1 MASDEISPR
10 FTLPLPRFRQIAIIT
25 VAGVCF
31 LTVAGAVVRL
41 TGSGLGCDDWP
52 NCNNE
57 RFIDV
62 SSGHAAVEQINRLL
76 SGVIGIPTLLL
87 AIGSFRVR
95 PRRRGLKLPAI
106 AVLMTILANGVVGG
120 LAVRGD
126 LHPTL
131 VQSHF
136 ILAMISIAFGL
147 AAVHRSRPEPVNDR
161 TGSGITPSIAALFA
175 ALGVFVAASLV
186 TGTVVTGA
194 GPHAGDE
201 TARRYGF
208 DISTVAEVHSVTV
221 WIAVAVFLA
230 LVVMLRRAQDPSD
243 GRSGRL
249 SDRLSWYITTWMFLA
264 VVQGGIGYLQYF
276 NGVPAVLVAAHVA
289 GATALWVVTVGFVLA
304 GLEPVDVD
312 ERTVHTA
319 ETPDGRRFS
328 VDTPATA

>member
-1 MASDEISPR
+1 MASDEIPPR
-10 FTLPLPRFRQIAIIT
+10 FTLPLRRFRQIAIVT
-25 VAGVCF
+25 VVGVCF

-62 SSGHAAVEQINRLL
+62 SSGHAAIEQVNRLL

-87 AIGSFRVR
+87 AIGAFRVW
-95 PRRRGLKLPAI
+95 PRRSGLKLPAL
-106 AVLMTILANGVVGG
+106 AVLLTILGNGVVGG

-147 AAVHRSRPEPVNDR
+147 VAVHRSRPEPVVDR
-161 TGSGITPSIAALFA
+161 TGAGVTPAITALFA
-175 ALGVFVAASLV
+175 ALGLFVAASLV
-186 TGTVVTGA
+186 TGTIVTGA

-208 DISTVAEVHSVTV
+208 DISSVAEVHSVTV

-230 LVVMLRRAQDPSD
+230 LVVMLRRTATS
-243 GRSGRL
+243 SGRL
-249 SDRLSWYITTWMFLA
+249 SDRLSWHVTTWMFVA

-289 GATALWVVTVGFVLA
+289 GATALWVVTVNFLLA
-304 GLEPVDVD
+304 GLEPVDAGD
-312 ERTVHTA
+312 RRVHTP
-319 ETPDGRRFS
+319 ETLDEPRFS
-328 VDTPATA
+328 VETTATA

>member
-1 MASDEISPR
+1 MDPDRERLTMSLR
-10 FTLPLPRFRQIAIIT
+10 RYRQIAILT

-62 SSGHAAVEQINRLL
+62 SSGHAAIEQINRLV
-76 SGVIGIPTLLL
+76 SGLVGIPTLLM
-87 AIGSFRVR
+87 AIGAFRVR
-95 PRRRGLKLPAI
+95 PVRRGLKVPSLV
-106 AVLMTILANGVVGG
+106 VLATILGNGVVGG

-126 LHPTL
+126 LHPFL

-136 ILAMISIAFGL
+136 LLAMLSIGFGL
-147 AAVHRSRPEPVNDR
+147 VAIHRARPEPVIAR
-161 TGSGITPSIAALFA
+161 SSIGVTPVVTSLMLG
-175 ALGVFVAASLV
+175 LGVLVAASLA

-208 DISTVAEVHSVTV
+208 DISTVAEIHSVTV
-221 WIAVAVFLA
+221 WIAVASFLA
-230 LVVMLRRAQDPSD
+230 LVVVLRRD
-243 GRSGRL
+243 RVL
-249 SDRLSWYITTWMFLA
+249 FDRLSRNVSTWMFVA

-276 NGVPAVLVAAHVA
+276 NDIPATLVAAHVA
-289 GATALWVVTVGFVLA
+289 GATALWVVTVQFVQA
-304 GLEPVDVD
+304 ALEPLASD
-312 ERTVHTA
+312 EHEVHTP
-319 ETPDGRRFS
+319 ETRVEHEISLRVSPS
-328 VDTPATA
+328 A

>member
-1 MASDEISPR
+1 MDPDRERLTMSLR
-10 FTLPLPRFRQIAIIT
+10 RYRQIAILT

-62 SSGHAAVEQINRLL
+62 SSGHAAIEQINRLV
-76 SGVIGIPTLLL
+76 SGLVGIPTLLM
-87 AIGSFRVR
+87 AVGAFRVR
-95 PRRRGLKLPAI
+95 PARRGLKAPSLI
-106 AVLMTILANGVVGG
+106 VLATILGNGVVGG

-126 LHPTL
+126 LHPFL

-136 ILAMISIAFGL
+136 LLAMLSIGFGL
-147 AAVHRSRPEPVNDR
+147 VAIHRARPEPVVAR
-161 TGSGITPSIAALFA
+161 SSIGVTPLVTALMLG
-175 ALGVFVAASLV
+175 LGVLVAASLA

-208 DISTVAEVHSVTV
+208 DISTVAEIHSVTV
-221 WIAVAVFLA
+221 WIAVAMFLA
-230 LVVMLRRAQDPSD
+230 LVVVLRRDRP
-243 GRSGRL
+243 L
-249 SDRLSWYITTWMFLA
+249 FDRLSRNVSTWMFIA

-276 NGVPAVLVAAHVA
+276 NDIPATLVAAHVA
-289 GATALWVVTVGFVLA
+289 GATALWVVTVQLIQA
-304 GLEPVDVD
+304 ALEPLASG
-312 ERTVHTA
+312 EHEVHAPETRVEHEISLRATPTA
-319 ETPDGRRFS
+319 
-328 VDTPATA
+328 

>member
-1 MASDEISPR
+1 MESDGTRPR
-10 FTLPLPRFRQIAIIT
+10 FTLSLRRFRQIAIIT
-25 VAGVCF
+25 VAGVCV

-62 SSGHAAVEQINRLL
+62 SSGHAAIEQINRLL
-76 SGVIGIPTLLL
+76 SGVIGIPTLLM
-87 AIGSFRVR
+87 AVGAFRVW
-95 PRRRGLKLPAI
+95 PRRSGLKLPAV
-106 AVLMTILANGVVGG
+106 AVLVTILGNGVVGG

-136 ILAMISIAFGL
+136 ILAMISIGFGL
-147 AAVHRSRPEPVNDR
+147 VAVHRAGPAPVLDR
-161 TGSGITPSIAALFA
+161 TSTGITPLVTWLSI
-175 ALGVFVAASLV
+175 ALGVLVAASLV

-208 DISTVAEVHSVTV
+208 DISSVAEIHSVTV
-221 WIAVAVFLA
+221 WAAVAVFLA
-230 LVVMLRRAQDPSD
+230 LVLVLRRTPALA
-243 GRSGRL
+243 RRL
-249 SDRLSWYITTWMFLA
+249 SPNISTWMFLA

-289 GATALWVVTVGFVLA
+289 GATALWVVTVQLLLA
-304 GLEPVDVD
+304 GLEPADPGTRGVDAAQNRV
-312 ERTVHTA
+312 E
-319 ETPDGRRFS
+319 
-328 VDTPATA
+328 PAISSSPLASA

>member
-1 MASDEISPR
+1 MDPDRERLTMSLR
-10 FTLPLPRFRQIAIIT
+10 RYRQIAILT

-62 SSGHAAVEQINRLL
+62 SSGHAAIEQINRLV
-76 SGVIGIPTLLL
+76 SGLVGIPTLLM
-87 AIGSFRVR
+87 AIGAFRVR
-95 PRRRGLKLPAI
+95 PARRGLKVPSLV
-106 AVLMTILANGVVGG
+106 VLATILGNGVVGG

-126 LHPTL
+126 LHPFL

-136 ILAMISIAFGL
+136 LLAMLSIGFGL
-147 AAVHRSRPEPVNDR
+147 VAIHRARPEPVVAR
-161 TGSGITPSIAALFA
+161 SSIGVTPLVTGLLL
-175 ALGVFVAASLV
+175 ALGVLVAASLA

-208 DISTVAEVHSVTV
+208 DISTVAEIHSVTV
-221 WIAVAVFLA
+221 WIAVASFLA
-230 LVVMLRRAQDPSD
+230 LVVVLRRDRA
-243 GRSGRL
+243 L
-249 SDRLSWYITTWMFLA
+249 FDRLSRNVSTWMFVA

-276 NGVPAVLVAAHVA
+276 NDIPATLVAAHVA
-289 GATALWVVTVGFVLA
+289 GATALWVITVQFVQA
-304 GLEPVDVD
+304 ALEPLASG
-312 ERTVHTA
+312 EHEVHAPVTRVEHETSLRATPTA
-319 ETPDGRRFS
+319 
-328 VDTPATA
+328 

>member
-1 MASDEISPR
+1 MESDGTRPR
-10 FTLPLPRFRQIAIIT
+10 FTLSLRRFRQIAIIT
-25 VAGVCF
+25 VAGVCV

-62 SSGHAAVEQINRLL
+62 SSGHAAIEQINRLL
-76 SGVIGIPTLLL
+76 SGVIGIPTLLM
-87 AIGSFRVR
+87 AVGAFRVW
-95 PRRRGLKLPAI
+95 PRRSGLKLPAV
-106 AVLMTILANGVVGG
+106 AVLVTILGNGVVGG

-136 ILAMISIAFGL
+136 ILAMVSIGFGL
-147 AAVHRSRPEPVNDR
+147 VAVHRAGPAPVLDR
-161 TGSGITPSIAALFA
+161 TSTGVTPLVTWLSI
-175 ALGVFVAASLV
+175 ALGVLVAASLV

-208 DISTVAEVHSVTV
+208 DISSVAEIHSVTV
-221 WIAVAVFLA
+221 WAAVAVFLA
-230 LVVMLRRAQDPSD
+230 LVLVLRRTPALA
-243 GRSGRL
+243 RRL
-249 SDRLSWYITTWMFLA
+249 SPNISTWMFLA

-289 GATALWVVTVGFVLA
+289 GATALWVVTVQLLLA
-304 GLEPVDVD
+304 GLEPADPGTRGVDAAQNRV
-312 ERTVHTA
+312 E
-319 ETPDGRRFS
+319 
-328 VDTPATA
+328 PAISSSPLASA

>member
-1 MASDEISPR
+1 MDPDRERLTMSLR
-10 FTLPLPRFRQIAIIT
+10 RYRQIAILT

-62 SSGHAAVEQINRLL
+62 SSGHAAIEQINRLV
-76 SGVIGIPTLLL
+76 SGLVGIPTLLM
-87 AIGSFRVR
+87 AVGAFRVR
-95 PRRRGLKLPAI
+95 PARRGLKAPSLI
-106 AVLMTILANGVVGG
+106 VLATILGNGVVGG

-126 LHPTL
+126 LHPFL

-136 ILAMISIAFGL
+136 LLAMLSIGFGL
-147 AAVHRSRPEPVNDR
+147 VAIHRARPEPVGAR
-161 TGSGITPSIAALFA
+161 SSIGVTPLVTALMLGLG
-175 ALGVFVAASLV
+175 ALVAASLA

-230 LVVMLRRAQDPSD
+230 LVVVLRREGALFE
-243 GRSGRL
+243 RL
-249 SDRLSWYITTWMFLA
+249 SRNISTWMFVA

-276 NGVPAVLVAAHVA
+276 NDIPATLVAAHVA
-289 GATALWVVTVGFVLA
+289 GATALWVVTVQLIQA
-304 GLEPVDVD
+304 SLEPLASG
-312 ERTVHTA
+312 EHEVHAPETRVEHEISLRATPTA
-319 ETPDGRRFS
+319 
-328 VDTPATA
+328 

>member
-1 MASDEISPR
+1 MESDGTRPR
-10 FTLPLPRFRQIAIIT
+10 FTLSLRRFRQIAIIT

-31 LTVAGAVVRL
+31 LTVAGAIVRL

-62 SSGHAAVEQINRLL
+62 SSGHAAIEQINRLV
-76 SGVIGIPTLLL
+76 SGLVGIPTLLM
-87 AIGSFRVR
+87 AIGAFRVW
-95 PRRRGLKLPAI
+95 PRRSGLKLPAL
-106 AVLMTILANGVVGG
+106 AVLLTILGNGVVGG

-136 ILAMISIAFGL
+136 ILAMISIGFGL
-147 AAVHRSRPEPVNDR
+147 VAVHRARPVPVLDR
-161 TGSGITPSIAALFA
+161 ASVGVTGLVAWLSIALGAL
-175 ALGVFVAASLV
+175 VAASLV

-208 DISTVAEVHSVTV
+208 DISSVAEIHSVTV

-230 LVVMLRRAQDPSD
+230 LVVALRRTPELA
-243 GRSGRL
+243 RRL
-249 SDRLSWYITTWMFLA
+249 SNSVSTWMFIA

-289 GATALWVVTVGFVLA
+289 GATALWVVTVVLLLA
-304 GLEPVDVD
+304 VLEPADRD
-312 ERTVHTA
+312 ERRVHVP
-319 ETPDGRRFS
+319 ETHGERGNAS
-328 VDTPATA
+328 PASASA

>member
-1 MASDEISPR
+1 MDPDSERLTMSLR
-10 FTLPLPRFRQIAIIT
+10 RYRQIAILT

-62 SSGHAAVEQINRLL
+62 SSGHAAIEQINRLV
-76 SGVIGIPTLLL
+76 SGLVGIPTLLM
-87 AIGSFRVR
+87 AIGAFRVR
-95 PRRRGLKLPAI
+95 PARSGLKLPSLV
-106 AVLMTILANGVVGG
+106 VLATILGNGVVGG

-126 LHPTL
+126 LHPFL

-136 ILAMISIAFGL
+136 LLAMLSIGFGL
-147 AAVHRSRPEPVNDR
+147 VAIHRAGPEPVVAR
-161 TGSGITPSIAALFA
+161 SSIGVTPLVTALMLG
-175 ALGVFVAASLV
+175 LGVLVAASLA

-208 DISTVAEVHSVTV
+208 DISTVAEIHSVTV
-221 WIAVAVFLA
+221 WIAVALFLA
-230 LVVMLRRAQDPSD
+230 LVVVLRRTPELA
-243 GRSGRL
+243 RRL
-249 SDRLSWYITTWMFLA
+249 SGNVSTWMFIA

-276 NGVPAVLVAAHVA
+276 NGVPAALVAAHVA
-289 GATALWVVTVGFVLA
+289 GATALWVATVVLLA
-304 GLEPVDVD
+304 EVLEPTHRGGREVHAQETRG
-312 ERTVHTA
+312 ERGITSRTGA
-319 ETPDGRRFS
+319 S
-328 VDTPATA
+328 A